1 MNDARA
7 DGNDKP
13 WFDRLAHDLRGPLT
27 SLQTAAYLLRTDP
40 GGANARELA
49 DIVVR
54 QSQRMGRM
62 IEELDDWGR
71 AQQRRLVDRGER
83 VEVAPTLDMAI
94 ASQHGCTV
102 DPTYAGDAQ
111 DLIVLGDAARLAQL
125 FRTLLQH
132 AIARDAE
139 GVRVSVSRNRGD
151 VEIAFCDNGPA
162 LDAAQRTQLLQAPQ
176 AHSAD
181 DGLGLRLLIARAIAE
196 GHAGTLDIAQE
207 HESLC
212 IRCTL
217 PIAE

>member
-1 MNDARA
+1 MNDART

-83 VEVAPTLDMAI
+83 VELDATLDMAI

-102 DPTYAGDAQ
+102 DPTYAPDAQ
-111 DLIVLGDAARLAQL
+111 DLVVQGDSARLAQL

-132 AIARDAE
+132 AITRDADN
-139 GVRVSVSRNRGD
+139 VRVAVSRRGTH
-151 VEIAFCDNGPA
+151 VEVAFCDDGPA
-162 LDAAQRTQLLQAPQ
+162 LDAAQRAQLLQAPQ
-176 AHSAD
+176 VHSSD
-181 DGLGLRLLIARAIAE
+181 EGLGLRLLIAKAIAE
-196 GHAGTLDIAQE
+196 GHAGALDIAQE